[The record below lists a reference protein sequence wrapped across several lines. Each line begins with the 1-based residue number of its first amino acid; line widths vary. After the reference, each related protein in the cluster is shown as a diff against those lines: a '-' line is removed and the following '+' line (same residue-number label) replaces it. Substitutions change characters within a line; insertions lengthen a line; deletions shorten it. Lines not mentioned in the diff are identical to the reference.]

1 MAVVN
6 RLMMLLLVILL
17 QGCMSGVYVMYPK
30 DRPAV
35 ANPGMGGHSPKN
47 AGDLPSDFHM
57 FEYEMFR
64 ENGITSCS
72 QLLARWGEPDS
83 IRVNGNETILDYK
96 YGFVWAGVAA
106 TIWLPT
112 IPLGIPVGRKH
123 IVVACKNDA
132 IVSSTDTLTHLVG
145 GTCVLWAG
153 IQCGFGERPF
163 YGPMS
168 F

>member
-1 MAVVN
+1 MAAMKRVTIS
-6 RLMMLLLVILL
+6 LLVFWL

-35 ANPGMGGHSPKN
+35 TNPAMGGNSPKK
-47 AGDLPSDFHM
+47 AGDLPSDFHSY
-57 FEYEMFR
+57 EYAMFR
-64 ENGITSCS
+64 DNGITSCS
-72 QLLARWGEPDS
+72 RLLATWGEPDS
-83 IRVNGNETILDYK
+83 IKVNGNETTLDYK
-96 YGFVWAGVAA
+96 YGFVWAGMAA

-123 IVVACKNDA
+123 VVVACKDDA
-132 IVSSTDTLTHLVG
+132 IISSTDTLTHLGG
-145 GTCVLWAG
+145 GTCAYWG
-153 IQCGFGERPF
+153 WIRCGLGERPF